1 VPTPARVSLKTLVI
15 KLARCSLIVFHPEHL
30 AKVTYGLNYESLPL
44 DDLWNSSALRAMVGE
59 TVHGGDQWVL
69 KSRDGF
75 HLPEAVKARSAK
87 MMIEAPFSGGS
98 SGLRTVSVMESFA
111 PFVISRS
118 VAILSTPN
126 MSRDRPRALSLA

>member
-1 VPTPARVSLKTLVI
+1 
-15 KLARCSLIVFHPEHL
+15 
-30 AKVTYGLNYESLPL
+30 
-44 DDLWNSSALRAMVGE
+44 MVRE

-87 MMIEAPFSGGS
+87 VMIETPFSGSS
-98 SGLRTVSVMESFA
+98 SGLRTVSVKSFA
-111 PFVISRS
+111 PFVISRL